1 MRQRNSRN
9 PLSSSTFLYTILALL
24 AISILT
30 WLFITNDK
38 KEYYTKTDYL
48 LGTYVTVRVN
58 SDKTSPV
65 LLANAA
71 FKEIKRIDEK
81 YGSTRGIVETL
92 NSSRGNWVEIDQ
104 ETAFLLKSAL
114 EVSKNTGGAFDPT
127 LYPIIKLW
135 GFDDI
140 ESEKHVPSRN
150 DIEEALAKVGYK
162 NIEISPEGDRV
173 RLLNG
178 AQIDL
183 SGIAKGYAVDMAILK
198 IKSIDEKATGFI
210 DAGGDIGIIGP
221 KFGSRPWVIGIR
233 HPRSENGDKV
243 IDYVYM
249 YDGSIATSGDYE
261 RFFEVDDVR
270 YHHIFDPSTGFPANN
285 GVISSTVIHKSAML
299 ADAYATAAFVLG
311 DSPGVTF
318 FPRYGALAFLV
329 RDDLS
334 IFKNKGFEVYLS
346 K

>member
-1 MRQRNSRN
+1 MRQRNPRN

-38 KEYYTKTDYL
+38 QEYYTKTDYL
-48 LGTYVTVRVN
+48 LGTYVTVRV
-58 SDKTSPV
+58 SGDKTSPV

-71 FKEIKRIDEK
+71 FKEIERIDEK
-81 YGSTRGIVETL
+81 YGNNKGIVEEL
-92 NSSRGNWVEIDQ
+92 NASKGKWVEIDQ
-104 ETAFLLKSAL
+104 ETAFLLKSAI
-114 EVSKNTGGAFDPT
+114 EVSKNTGGAFDFT

-140 ESEKHVPSRN
+140 NNEKRVPKKTE
-150 DIEEALAKVGYK
+150 IGKALLKVNYE
-162 NIEISPEGDRV
+162 NVEISPDGNKV

-183 SGIAKGYAVDMAILK
+183 SGIAKGYAVDMAIMK

-221 KFGSRPWVIGIR
+221 KYGNRPWVIGIR
-233 HPRSENGDKV
+233 HPRSESADKV

-261 RFFEVDDVR
+261 RFFEVDGIR
-270 YHHIFDPSTGFPANN
+270 YHHIFDPATGYPANN

-329 RDDLS
+329 REDLS
-334 IFKNKGFEVYLS
+334 TFKNKGFEVYLS

>member
-1 MRQRNSRN
+1 M
-9 PLSSSTFLYTILALL
+9 L
-24 AISILT
+24 AIFLIVWT
-30 WLFITNDK
+30 FITNNK
-38 KEYYTKTDYL
+38 QEYYTKTEYL

-58 SDKTSPV
+58 GDNTSPV

-71 FKEIKRIDEK
+71 FKEIKRIDK
-81 YGSTRGIVETL
+81 KFGNNNGIIGEL
-92 NSSRGNWVEIDQ
+92 NSSAGEWVEIDQ
-104 ETAFLLKSAL
+104 ETAFLLKSAID
-114 EVSKNTGGAFDPT
+114 VAKNTGGAFDPT
-127 LYPIIKLW
+127 LYPIIRLW

-140 ESEKHVPSRN
+140 NAEKRVPSS
-150 DIEEALAKVGYK
+150 DEIEEALMSIGYE
-162 NIEISPEGDRV
+162 NIELSPEGKRV

-183 SGIAKGYAVDMAILK
+183 SGIAKGYAVDMAIKK
-198 IKSIDEKATGFI
+198 IKSIDESATGFI

-233 HPRSENGDKV
+233 HPRSEDADKV

-249 YDGSIATSGDYE
+249 YDGAIATSGDYE
-261 RFFEVDDVR
+261 RFFEVDGVR
-270 YHHIFDPSTGFPANN
+270 YHHIFDPETGYPADN

-318 FPRYGALAFLV
+318 FPRFGALAFLV
-329 RDDLS
+329 KKDLTV
-334 IFKNKGFEVYLS
+334 FKNAGFEVYLN

>member
-1 MRQRNSRN
+1 MRQRNPRN
-9 PLSSSTFLYTILALL
+9 PLSSSVFLYTVLTLL
-24 AISILT
+24 AIFLIVWT
-30 WLFITNDK
+30 FITNNK
-38 KEYYTKTDYL
+38 QEYYTKTEYL

-58 SDKTSPV
+58 GDNTSPV

-71 FKEIKRIDEK
+71 FKEIKRIDK
-81 YGSTRGIVETL
+81 KFGNNNGIIGEL
-92 NSSRGNWVEIDQ
+92 NSSAGEWVEIDQ
-104 ETAFLLKSAL
+104 ETAFLLKSAID
-114 EVSKNTGGAFDPT
+114 VAKNTGGAFDPT
-127 LYPIIKLW
+127 LYPIIRLW

-140 ESEKHVPSRN
+140 NAEKRVPSS
-150 DIEEALAKVGYK
+150 DEIEEALMSIGYE
-162 NIEISPEGDRV
+162 NIELSPEGKRV

-183 SGIAKGYAVDMAILK
+183 SGIAKGYAVDMAIKK
-198 IKSIDEKATGFI
+198 IKSIDESATGFI

-233 HPRSENGDKV
+233 HPRSEDADKV

-249 YDGSIATSGDYE
+249 YDGAIATSGDYE
-261 RFFEVDDVR
+261 RFFEVDGVR
-270 YHHIFDPSTGFPANN
+270 YHHIFDPETGYPADN

-318 FPRYGALAFLV
+318 FPRFGALAFLV
-329 RDDLS
+329 KKDLTV
-334 IFKNKGFEVYLS
+334 FKNAGFEVYLN